1 MTTYP
6 AILVLKKIKPNE
18 SHLLEFLKLEQ
29 LPATEL
35 SKIFHLHKSTM
46 PQTWLSQ
53 DSWRLE
59 EAKLVQLRQKIV
71 SGKPTLKAVYGS
83 PLYGIKTGFN
93 EAFVI
98 DKATRD
104 KLVAQNSKS
113 AEVIKPFLEG
123 KDLKKWRVE
132 SRELYLIL
140 IAKGWTRE
148 KSNITNEQLAWTWL
162 NTHYPAI
169 AQWLVPFEAKA
180 KKRVDKGEFWWELRA
195 CAYYPEF
202 EKEKIIYG
210 HFSSQHLFSLDRN
223 QYLSNDKSYIFPT
236 DESLFVLG
244 LLNSNLYWKLITSLC
259 PYVRGRFY
267 ELRIQYIETIPI
279 PPATDPQKTEIATL
293 AQQCQHVAETHYQK
307 QEAIRHRIPDLCP
320 TNREPELSTK
330 LKTWWTLDFKAFRE
344 EIKKCFKADIPLVE
358 RNDWETW
365 LTTEKAAIE
374 QLNQQL
380 AQLEQQLN
388 QKVYELFELTEE
400 EIKLVEDNI

>member
-1 MTTYP
+1 
-6 AILVLKKIKPNE
+6 
-18 SHLLEFLKLEQ
+18 
-29 LPATEL
+29 
-35 SKIFHLHKSTM
+35 M
-46 PQTWLSQ
+46 PQVWLSQ

-104 KLVAQNSKS
+104 KLVAQDPKS

-140 IAKGWTRE
+140 IPKGWTRE
-148 KSNITNEQLAWTWL
+148 KSNLTNEQLAWTWL

-180 KKRVDKGEFWWELRA
+180 KKRADKGEFWWELRA

-202 EKEKIIYG
+202 EKEKIVYPDI
-210 HFSSQHLFSLDRN
+210 SQGSKFTLD
-223 QYLSNDKSYIFPT
+223 LKKSYFGNTVYLIPNSNYF
-236 DESLFVLG
+236 LVG
-244 LLNSNLYWKLITSLC
+244 LLNSNTIWFYL
-259 PYVRGRFY
+259 RGVC
-267 ELRIQYIETIPI
+267 EALRGGIWRLRLFNINIETIPI
-279 PPATDPQKTEIATL
+279 PPTTNPQKTKIATL
-293 AQQCQHVAETHYQK
+293 AQQCQQIAETRYQK
-307 QEAIRHRIPDLCP
+307 QEAIRHRIPDICP
-320 TNREPELSTK
+320 INREPELSTK

-344 EIKKCFKADIPLVE
+344 EIKKCFKVDIPLVE

-400 EIKLVEDNI
+400 EIRLVEDNI